1 MSLLIESIKVIDGR
15 YFNLFYH
22 EQRMIRSLETLCG
35 YDGDF
40 NLEQFLSAFHPPSPG
55 VFKCRLVYDDESRE
69 VEFIPY
75 EMKAIGSLKIVE
87 NNRIKYEFKY
97 TNRKAIEKL
106 YARRENCDDVLI
118 VRKGKVTD
126 SSFSNIVFRRGN
138 TWVTPWSPLLRGTM
152 RQNLIDSN
160 RIQTE
165 DIGIN
170 EIHSFQS
177 FKLINALLEFEGP
190 EIDVSRI
197 VF

>member
-1 MSLLIESIKVIDGR
+1 MSLLIESIKVVNGR
-15 YFNLFYH
+15 YCNLFYH

-40 NLEQFLSAFHPPSPG
+40 NLERFLSEFNPPSRG
-55 VFKCRLVYDDESRE
+55 IFKCRLVYDDVSRE
-69 VEFIPY
+69 VEFLPY
-75 EMKAIGSLKIVE
+75 EVRPIGSLKIVG

-97 TNRKAIEKL
+97 TNRKAIDKL
-106 YARRENCDDVLI
+106 YAKRGECDDVLI

-126 SSFSNIVFRRGN
+126 SSFSNIVFKRDN
-138 TWVTPWSPLLRGTM
+138 VWFTPWAPLLKGTM
-152 RQNLIDSN
+152 RQNLIDNN

-165 DIGIN
+165 DIGVNDIP
-170 EIHSFQS
+170 SFQS
-177 FKLINALLEFEGP
+177 FKLINAMLEFDGP